1 MITAPRRSPSNRSGA
16 VTRAV
21 ELRAEAQELRDLLA
35 SIINPSIKRRVQIL
49 IDELEAE
56 ARALDNG
63 DAEE

>member
-1 MITAPRRSPSNRSGA
+1 M
-16 VTRAV
+16 TRAV
-21 ELRAEAQELRDLLA
+21 ELRAEAKDLRDLLA
-35 SIINPSIKRRVQIL
+35 SIINLAIKRRVQIL

>member
-1 MITAPRRSPSNRSGA
+1 

-21 ELRAEAQELRDLLA
+21 ELRTAAQELRDLLA
-35 SIINPSIKRRVQIL
+35 SIINPAIKRRVQIL